1 MVIVMKPGTP
11 EQEWKK
17 IKENLE
23 GRGYQI
29 NEIVGSGQTIL
40 GVIGDTSAL
49 DMNMLKVNECVDK
62 VMRVQEPFKRAN
74 RSFHPEDSVIDVS
87 GVKIGGHPEDSVIDV
102 SGVKIGGHKLAV
114 IAGPCS
120 VENEK
125 QIVGVAKSV
134 KLAGATLLRGGAFK
148 PRTSPYSFQGL
159 KEEGLDLLKIAR
171 KETGLPIVT
180 EIMSA
185 RMLERF
191 VEDVDLIQV
200 GARNMQNFELL
211 KELGRTNVP
220 VLLKRGLSATIEEW
234 LMAAEYI
241 MAGGNDNV
249 ILCERG
255 IRTFETYTRN
265 TLDLSA
271 IPAVKKLSHLPV
283 IVDPS
288 HAAGLWWMVE
298 PMAKAAVAAGA
309 DGLIIEVHND
319 PEHALCDGAQ
329 SLKPERFARLMGEL
343 SGIAKIVGREL

>member
-87 GVKIGGHPEDSVIDV
+87 GVKIGGR
-102 SGVKIGGHKLAV
+102 KLAV

-211 KELGRTNVP
+211 KELGKIDKP
-220 VLLKRGLSATIEEW
+220 ILLKRGLSATIEEW
-234 LMAAEYI
+234 LMSAEYI
-241 MAGGNDNV
+241 MAGGNDKV
-249 ILCERG
+249 MLCERG
-255 IRTFETYTRN
+255 IRTYETFTRN
-265 TLDLSA
+265 TLDISA
-271 IPAVKKLSHLPV
+271 IPIIKKLSHLPV

-288 HAAGLWWMVE
+288 HASGKSWLVE
-298 PMAKAAVAAGA
+298 PLAMAAVAAGA

-319 PEHALCDGAQ
+319 PPHALSDGAQ
-329 SLKPERFARLMGEL
+329 SLTPKQFDGV
-343 SGIAKIVGREL
+343 AKKVFGLKKAVDKLN